1 MDRCLDKGNVPDKEN
16 VNVYTLYVRHIEGYR
31 KLWFVMSLS
40 CLYTHSYSP
49 HKQYKYYKYMY
60 DVLVMSCILCTC
72 TRNVRVTWLYM
83 IMHVTLLNSQ
93 TVDLQLLS
101 LWTHQHRTEK

>member
-1 MDRCLDKGNVPDKEN
+1 MC
-16 VNVYTLYVRHIEGYR
+16 THYVRHIEGYR
-31 KLWFVMSLS
+31 NFWFVMSLS

-72 TRNVRVTWLYM
+72 TRNLALHDYARDITQFADSRSTASLF
-83 IMHVTLLNSQ
+83 
-93 TVDLQLLS
+93 VDSSAQDSEMRSNLRPTKNKS
-101 LWTHQHRTEK
+101 S